1 MNKLLIKKYKNFRIK
16 NMQKQTNNLDNTAD
30 QQRKVQKEAV
40 IGCNCNNEL
49 VEMDSSDDEG
59 CNYSKDSAGDDT
71 L

>member
-1 MNKLLIKKYKNFRIK
+1 
-16 NMQKQTNNLDNTAD
+16 MQNQTNNLDNTAD